1 MPEPKNMV
9 TKEYSLKNH
18 TVQICDL
25 STDEIAK
32 SNNWIG
38 SNQVVTTILIFI
50 LLNKH
55 NSNIYI
61 IVCIQFVVLLKINDV
76 MY

>member
-1 MPEPKNMV
+1 MV

-38 SNQVVTTILIFI
+38 SNQVVFTILIFTLLDKYNSYIYIMVCVCVKFVI
-50 LLNKH
+50 LLN
-55 NSNIYI
+55 
-61 IVCIQFVVLLKINDV
+61 INYV